1 MEDKEI
7 IEHIARLWIACG
19 GDDIGFGYCAKKIED
34 KIREILEEREDE

>member
-19 GDDIGFGYCAKKIED
+19 GDDIGFSYCTGKIQD
-34 KIREILEEREDE
+34 KISEILKEEK

>member
-1 MEDKEI
+1 MWDI
-7 IEHIARLWIACG
+7 DLIEKVAEFWVFSG